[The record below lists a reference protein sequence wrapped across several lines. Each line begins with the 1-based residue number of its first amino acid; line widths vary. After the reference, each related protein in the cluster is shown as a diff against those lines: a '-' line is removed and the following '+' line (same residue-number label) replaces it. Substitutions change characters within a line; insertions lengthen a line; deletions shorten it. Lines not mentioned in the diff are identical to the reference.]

1 MHSANSFVASNFVAS
16 CCYNDEKLMSILI
29 VDDQPDF
36 RTMLTA
42 FLEDA
47 GYTIECAGNGRDA
60 LAHLMRGP
68 DLPGLIL
75 LDVAMPVMT
84 GWDFLR
90 AQQSDAALRS
100 IPVVV
105 LSARNDVE
113 REAAGWTPVAYLD
126 KPVDLNTLLATVQA
140 HYSSSLASST

>member
-1 MHSANSFVASNFVAS
+1 
-16 CCYNDEKLMSILI
+16 MSILI

-36 RTMLTA
+36 RMMLTA

-60 LAHLMRGP
+60 LAHLMRCS

-75 LDVAMPVMT
+75 LDVAMPIMT

-90 AQQSDAALRS
+90 AQQSNAALRS

-105 LSARNDVE
+105 LSARNNAE
-113 REAAGWTPVAYLD
+113 HEAATYAPVAYLD
-126 KPVDLNTLLATVQA
+126 KPVDLTTLLATIRA
-140 HYSSSLASST
+140 HYSANIASSA